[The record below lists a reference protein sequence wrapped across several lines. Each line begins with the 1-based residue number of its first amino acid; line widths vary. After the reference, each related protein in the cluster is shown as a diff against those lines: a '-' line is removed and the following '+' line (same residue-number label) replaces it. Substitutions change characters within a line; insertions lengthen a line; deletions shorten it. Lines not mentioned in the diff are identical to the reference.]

1 MTPAFEIALFLVLGR
16 ALASLRRL
24 PADMPGA
31 LSAWVLYVAWP
42 AAALH
47 SAQYV
52 RWEASMLSAAAWLW
66 SVFAVAIAGCVA
78 AIVLLGWKRAT
89 AGAVMLASGTGS
101 TAGFALPFIERYCGA
116 DCMAMA
122 IVLAVL
128 GSALAFSV
136 LGVAAG
142 CVMSQGRVC
151 LRTIARRVL
160 TLPPLVALAIG
171 ALLPPDLLPELVRTA
186 SADLARTLT
195 PVSMVGIGM
204 HLKGWPSR
212 AQLAPLA
219 VGLGF
224 RLVAAPAL
232 LLAGLMLIGQAD
244 ATSMKLLVLLAA
256 MPPLVSAVALAREL
270 GMEHDLSA
278 RMAAVGAALALMTVP
293 VWGFALERVL

>member
-1 MTPAFEIALFLVLGR
+1 MTPVVEIALFLVIGR
-16 ALASLRRL
+16 ALAGLRRL
-24 PADMPGA
+24 PADMSAA

-42 AAALH
+42 AAALN

-52 RWEASMLSAAAWLW
+52 RWEGAMLGAAAWLW

-89 AGAVMLASGTGS
+89 AGAVMLTSGTGS

-160 TLPPLVALAIG
+160 TLPPLVALLVG
-171 ALLPPDLLPELVRTA
+171 ALLPSGVLPEVVLTA

-195 PVSMVGIGM
+195 PVAVVGIGM
-204 HLKGWPSR
+204 HLKGFPPR
-212 AQLAPLA
+212 AQLTPLA
-219 VGLGF
+219 VGLVF
-224 RLVAAPAL
+224 RLIAAPAL
-232 LLAGLMLIGQAD
+232 ILAGLMLIGQAD
-244 ATSMKLLVLLAA
+244 AAATKLLVLLAA
-256 MPPLVSAVALAREL
+256 MPPLVSAVALAREF

-278 RMAAVGAALALMTVP
+278 RMAALGAALALMTVP
-293 VWGFALERVL
+293 VWGMTLEYLL

>member
-1 MTPAFEIALFLVLGR
+1 MSPVVEIALFLVIGR
-16 ALASLRRL
+16 ALAGMRRL
-24 PADMPGA
+24 PADMPTA

-42 AAALH
+42 AAALN

-52 RWEASMLSAAAWLW
+52 RWEGAMLSAAAWLW

-89 AGAVMLASGTGS
+89 AGTVMLTSGTGS
-101 TAGFALPFIERYCGA
+101 TAGFALPFVERYCGA
-116 DCMAMA
+116 DCTAVA

-160 TLPPLVALAIG
+160 TLPPLVALLVG
-171 ALLPPDLLPELVRTA
+171 ALLPPDVLPEAVRTVT
-186 SADLARTLT
+186 ADLARTLA
-195 PVSMVGIGM
+195 PVSIVGIGM
-204 HLKGWPSR
+204 YLKGLPPR
-212 AQLAPLA
+212 TQLAPLA
-219 VGLGF
+219 MGLCF

-232 LLAGLMLIGQAD
+232 ILAGLMLVGYAD
-244 ATSMKLLVLLAA
+244 VASTKLLVLLAA
-256 MPPLVSAVALAREL
+256 MPPLVSAVALAREF

-293 VWGFALERVL
+293 VWGMALDHLL